1 MVPLWLTYRL
11 QVGKCDSQRHCPF
24 MADEVSSVPRENI
37 VLVGFMGSGKS
48 SIGRLLAKR
57 LGFQFLDTDHLI
69 IERAGMP
76 ISEIFAQR
84 GEPAFREMETSVL
97 RSIMHL
103 RRCVIATGGGAVIR
117 DENRE
122 LLHQLGLVVGLTA
135 AEDVIFDRVRRNS
148 KRPLLQTEDPKGTLC
163 QLLGERRPLYEE
175 AAHWTLD
182 TTSLTHD
189 RAVSEIIGAARRAF
203 SWHRAA

>member
-1 MVPLWLTYRL
+1 
-11 QVGKCDSQRHCPF
+11 
-24 MADEVSSVPRENI
+24 
-37 VLVGFMGSGKS
+37 MGSGKS

-57 LGFQFLDTDHLI
+57 LGFQFLDTDHII

-76 ISEIFAQR
+76 ISEIFAR
-84 GEPAFREMETSVL
+84 NGEPAFRDLETSVL

-103 RRCVIATGGGAVIR
+103 ERCIIATGGGAVLR
-117 DENRE
+117 AENRK
-122 LLHQLGLVVGLTA
+122 LLHQLGFVVGLA
-135 AEDVIFDRVRRNS
+135 AHADVIFERVRRNT

-163 QLLGERRPLYEE
+163 QLLEERQPLYEK

-182 TTSLTHD
+182 TTKLTHEN
-189 RAVSEIIGAARRAF
+189 AVNEIINAARHAF